1 MTEQEQQNMAE
12 EQPQMTEV
20 VIKVPSR
27 LRNAVQNIGSFIKSL
42 FTGEVVTAQSVTKGY
57 DYLFYMA
64 LLLLINIVLI
74 FSSLHQQIRAN
85 KLEKEVAL
93 MHERAI
99 RMQEQRVISTTHSA
113 ISNELQR
120 RGIELY
126 DATEPVT
133 IVE

>member
-133 IVE
+133 IIE